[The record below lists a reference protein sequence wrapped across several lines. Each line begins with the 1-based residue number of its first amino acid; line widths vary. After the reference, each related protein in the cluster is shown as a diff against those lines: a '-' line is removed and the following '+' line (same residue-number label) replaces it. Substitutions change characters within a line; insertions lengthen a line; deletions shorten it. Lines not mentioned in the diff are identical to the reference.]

1 MKWNKKWSH
10 WTKSSSKQSST
21 WVTATNV
28 TSCRMNLWTTWQI
41 FSCQEYNIL
50 RLSLE
55 KTRPQCIRP
64 DNAPPYISSQ
74 EGKRTGLWRL
84 HTNGASLR
92 IKLMPHLFV
101 VQTNHIAVYL
111 LWYRP
116 SSSAIY
122 ELGGVTVNLIQSSC
136 GDSF

>member
-1 MKWNKKWSH
+1 MKWNKKWSQ
-10 WTKSSSKQSST
+10 WTKTLSKQSST
-21 WVTATNV
+21 WVTATSV
-28 TSCRMNLWTTWQI
+28 TSCRMNLWTSWQI
-41 FSCQEYNIL
+41 FTTTYLGSVLKKLDQ
-50 RLSLE
+50 
-55 KTRPQCIRP
+55 PQCIRP

-101 VQTNHIAVYL
+101 VQTYHIAVYL

-116 SSSAIY
+116 SSTAIY
-122 ELGGVTVNLIQSSC
+122 ELGGVTVNLIQSSY